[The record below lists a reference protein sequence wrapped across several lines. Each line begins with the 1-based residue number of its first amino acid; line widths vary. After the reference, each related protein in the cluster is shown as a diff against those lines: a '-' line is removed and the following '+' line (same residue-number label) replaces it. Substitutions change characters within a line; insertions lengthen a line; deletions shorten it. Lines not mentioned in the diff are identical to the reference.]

1 MNIADLLSRGCTPQQ
16 MLNSKWWEGPSWLK
30 ENPESWP
37 VSDIICQPK
46 EVDIEKRKSKLVNMN
61 LTEDTHPWYAE
72 RVSDYDKMIRVFTWV
87 LRFVNNCKLVNGKC
101 KDSELSQS
109 EIEYSEKKL
118 IRLVQSYYLSD
129 AKSSNFIETFLDN
142 EGILRVKT
150 KIINRNDDRSFL
162 YPILLPEKCEF
173 TKLLIRTVHRK
184 NCHAGIHMMQCLLRE
199 RYWIIRARKAIKNV
213 LYNCVICKR
222 FNVKSMS
229 SEPTPLPPDR
239 VTDCAPFEIVGI
251 DLAGPLFLK
260 NEGKVWIVL
269 FTCAVY
275 RAIHLELVNSLSSD
289 AFLLALR
296 RFIARRGRPR
306 TIYCD
311 NGTNFRGASN
321 DLSKLKRSKILKE
334 TRTPKIFWKFIPPT
348 AAWWGGWWE
357 RLVRTLKDLLKR
369 TLGKSVLTSNELYT
383 VICDCESIINCRPLT
398 YVSENPEELIPL
410 TPSMFLIENKSSNT
424 GDIEQLNSSSLNKRI
439 KYRSKLLKDLRQRFR
454 KEYLG
459 QLVQKHNEKHSRNPQ
474 VGEIVLV
481 GDDNKKRLFWVLAK
495 IIELIPGRDGK
506 IRTVKLKT
514 PHGTVLR
521 PIQRIYPLKI
531 YSNQSVDKESGGEE
545 SNSHDVSDNK
555 NKLLPGADDVIMRKY
570 TSSGRY
576 VKAPKRLDLLNN
588 VCYVLETLSE
598 SQGGEDVV
606 K

>member
-46 EVDIEKRKSKLVNMN
+46 EVDIEKRKSQLVNMN

-72 RVSDYDKMIRVFTWV
+72 RVSDYDKMIRVFTWI

-118 IRLVQSYYLSD
+118 IRLVQSYYFSD
-129 AKSSNFIETFLDN
+129 AKSSNFIETFLHN

-199 RYWIIRARKAIKNV
+199 
-213 LYNCVICKR
+213 
-222 FNVKSMS
+222 
-229 SEPTPLPPDR
+229 
-239 VTDCAPFEIVGI
+239 
-251 DLAGPLFLK
+251 
-260 NEGKVWIVL
+260 
-269 FTCAVY
+269 
-275 RAIHLELVNSLSSD
+275 
-289 AFLLALR
+289 
-296 RFIARRGRPR
+296 
-306 TIYCD
+306 
-311 NGTNFRGASN
+311 
-321 DLSKLKRSKILKE
+321 
-334 TRTPKIFWKFIPPT
+334 
-348 AAWWGGWWE
+348 
-357 RLVRTLKDLLKR
+357 
-369 TLGKSVLTSNELYT
+369 
-383 VICDCESIINCRPLT
+383 
-398 YVSENPEELIPL
+398 
-410 TPSMFLIENKSSNT
+410 SMFLIENRSSNT

-474 VGEIVLV
+474 IGEIVLV

-514 PHGTVLR
+514 QHGTVLR
-521 PIQRIYPLKI
+521 PIQRIYPLEI
-531 YSNQSVDKESGGEE
+531 YSNQSVDKEPGAEE
-545 SNSHDVSDNK
+545 SNSHDVFDNK

-598 SQGGEDVV
+598 SQWGGEDVV